1 MRLLGVESIDQL
13 GPHLIN
19 TRAVERDIYDGPSF
33 ARSAAESIARYP
45 APVKAKL

>member
-1 MRLLGVESIDQL
+1 MRLLGVESVDQL

-33 ARSAAESIARYP
+33 ARSAVESTASN
-45 APVKAKL
+45 PVPIKAKL